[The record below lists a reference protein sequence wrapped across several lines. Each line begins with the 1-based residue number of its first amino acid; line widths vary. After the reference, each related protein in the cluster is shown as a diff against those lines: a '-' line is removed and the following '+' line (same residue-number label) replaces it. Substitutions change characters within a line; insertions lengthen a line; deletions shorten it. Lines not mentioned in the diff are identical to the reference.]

1 MGRSLPATT
10 ADDMLQHRTMTTNLL
25 VRPAAP
31 TGPAESGKGTVLERG
46 LDTSNGLD
54 FLRERLALVGK
65 TLFLVSLGFYFFLIG
80 SLVLAGGAPFVPL
93 VTGAVMLG
101 HLAASSTMGLVWLLA
116 SRARLSR
123 RSLGTLD
130 ASIVVACGFLAIM
143 TWNDE
148 GQILQVLLAL
158 IVTVMIRA
166 ILVPSGP
173 IRTTVLTA
181 LAFAP
186 TIVVCIV
193 RHHPTD
199 LLPGFGAEYQKQ
211 YMTLNTILWSVLGT
225 TLATITSRVTY
236 GLRRQVAEANEL
248 GQYVLEEKIGGGGMG
263 EVWRARHRLLIRPAA
278 IKLIRPQVSGDP
290 DLLLRRFER
299 EARAT
304 AALKSPHTVQL
315 YDFGATDDGRLY
327 YVMELLDGLDL
338 DTLVRRYGLAP
349 PERVVHILHQVC
361 SSLQDAHAN
370 GLVHRDIKP
379 ANVVISRAGT
389 TFDFAKVLDFGL
401 VKLETAGRRDS
412 GADGQRVSG
421 AAGQSGKGSDQ
432 GSLAAGGIAGT
443 PAFIAP
449 EVVLGLADTDH
460 RVDLYALGCVAYW
473 LLTGKLVFEGKSVV
487 EVMFHHAHTPAPGPS
502 TRSELPIPAPLED
515 LIMECLEKE
524 PARRPANAE
533 AVSARLD
540 AVPLE
545 SAWTVER
552 AERWWAMHRPLPA
565 DARRVAEVL
574 LSQEGRE
581 LRIGPRVRPMG

>member
-1 MGRSLPATT
+1 
-10 ADDMLQHRTMTTNLL
+10 MTTNPLPISAL
-25 VRPAAP
+25 P
-31 TGPAESGKGTVLERG
+31 TRRAQPGSGAVLERG

-54 FLRERLALVGK
+54 FVRERLALVGK
-65 TLFLVSLGFYFFLIG
+65 TLFLVSFAFYLFLLASMVLG
-80 SLVLAGGAPFVPL
+80 GGAPFAAV
-93 VTGAVMLG
+93 VTGPVGVG
-101 HLAASSTMGLVWLLA
+101 HLAASSTMGLLWLLA
-116 SRARLSR
+116 SRARFSR
-123 RSLGTLD
+123 QSLGAVD
-130 ASIVVACGFLAIM
+130 AVGIVVACAFLSIM

-148 GQILQVLLAL
+148 EQILQVLLAL
-158 IVTVMIRA
+158 TVTVMIRA
-166 ILVPSGP
+166 ILVPSRP
-173 IRTTVLTA
+173 RRTMVLSALCFLPTV
-181 LAFAP
+181 
-186 TIVVCIV
+186 IVCIA
-193 RHHPTD
+193 RHDPTD
-199 LLPGFGAEYQKQ
+199 ILPGFSAEYQKQ
-211 YMTLNTILWSVLGT
+211 YMTLNTVLWSILGT

-236 GLRRQVAEANEL
+236 GLRKQVAEANEL

-278 IKLIRPQVSGDP
+278 IKLIQPQMSGDP

-338 DTLVRRYGLAP
+338 DTLVRQYGPQP
-349 PERVVHILHQVC
+349 PERVVHILRQVC

-379 ANVVISRAGT
+379 ANVVVSRAGT

-401 VKLETAGRRDS
+401 VKLETAG
-412 GADGQRVSG
+412 QRGSG
-421 AAGQSGKGSDQ
+421 AAGQSEKGSDR
-432 GSLAAGGIAGT
+432 GSLAVGGIAGT

-449 EVVLGLADTDH
+449 EVVLGLVDTDH
-460 RVDLYALGCVAYW
+460 RIDLYASGCIAYW

-487 EVMFHHAHTPAPGPS
+487 ETMFHHAHTPAPRPS
-502 TRSELPIPAPLED
+502 TRTEVVIPAALED
-515 LIMECLEKE
+515 LIMECLEKD
-524 PARRPANAE
+524 PALRPASAE
-533 AVSARLD
+533 AVSSRLD
-540 AVPLE
+540 DVPLE

-565 DARRVAEVL
+565 DTRRVAEVL

-581 LRIGPRVRPMG
+581 LRIGPRIRPRG